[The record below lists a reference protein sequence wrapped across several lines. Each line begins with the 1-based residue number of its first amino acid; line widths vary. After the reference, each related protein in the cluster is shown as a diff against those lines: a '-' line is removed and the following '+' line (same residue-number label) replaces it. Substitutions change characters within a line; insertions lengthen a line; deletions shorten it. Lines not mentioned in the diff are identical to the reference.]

1 MPNVYPIK
9 ARYSAVENRL
19 SAVSQLGTVVFT
31 IVSFSNEALRSF
43 TCFGAC
49 LLITLR

>member
-9 ARYSAVENRL
+9 ARYSAVENQL

-49 LLITLR
+49 